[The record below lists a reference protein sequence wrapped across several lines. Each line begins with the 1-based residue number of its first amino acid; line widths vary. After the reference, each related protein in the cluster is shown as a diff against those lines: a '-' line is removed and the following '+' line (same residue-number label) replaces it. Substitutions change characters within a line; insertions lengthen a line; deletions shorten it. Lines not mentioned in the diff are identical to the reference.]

1 MYHWE
6 GKGWPLFKYDA
17 SRVTASLNEYSKKAY
32 SVEGAISQLSLTD
45 HNDAYVHLLV
55 EEALSTSAI
64 EGEKLNREEVRS
76 SVARFLGLKEPERGG
91 YFPKEK
97 GIAAMLVDVRKSVSL
112 PMSKSL
118 LCHWHD
124 LLLHG
129 SEDYYVHSIIKG
141 DYRNSA
147 IDVVREDLYGD
158 TETIYKAPADNR
170 GEVEHEMNAFF
181 QWYNNDAIAC
191 EGSPL
196 SGPVKAAIAHLW
208 FVAIHP
214 FQDGNGRVGRA
225 IAEHALFQDFS
236 RPPLFSISTIINTNR
251 IEYYQQLRATN
262 STLVVNNWV
271 TWFVELVKESQ
282 SKSLESVEFVLKKS
296 KFWATYGE
304 IKLNTRQEKVMKKI
318 FSVGADGFVRDGLTN
333 EKYRAI
339 TGAPPATATR
349 DLKSLVSNGLLIP
362 SGEGKRGLRYFVNF
376 PQEHELFE
384 PKKARSL
391 VDDVTLAKLIKK
403 IERNIDYFRGE
414 RNPGLNKLID
424 EYTALAQG
432 DYEAEAKLKS
442 ILST

>member
-6 GKGWPLFKYDA
+6 GKDWPSFKYDV
-17 SRVTASLNEYSKKAY
+17 SRVTATLNEYSKKAY
-32 SVEGAISQLSLTD
+32 SVEGAMSQLSSTD
-45 HNDAYVHLLV
+45 HNNAYVHLLV

-97 GIAAMLVDVRKSVSL
+97 GIAAMLVDVRKSVSI
-112 PMSKSL
+112 PMSKYL

-141 DYRNSA
+141 NYRDSP
-147 IDVVREDLYGD
+147 IDVVREDLYGE
-158 TETIYKAPADNR
+158 TETIYKAPGENR
-170 GEVEHEMNAFF
+170 DKVELEMNAFF
-181 QWYNNDAIAC
+181 QWYNDETITC

-196 SGPVKAAIAHLW
+196 SGPIKAAIAHLW

-214 FQDGNGRVGRA
+214 FQDGNGRIGRA

-236 RPPLFSISTIINTNR
+236 RPPLFSISTVINTNR
-251 IEYYQQLRATN
+251 MEYYQQLRGTN
-262 STLVVNNWV
+262 STLVVDDWV
-271 TWFVELVKESQ
+271 EWFVELIKESQ
-282 SKSLESVEFVLKKS
+282 TKSLESVEFVLKKS

-304 IKLNTRQEKVMKKI
+304 DKLNTRQEKVMKKI

-349 DLKSLVSNGLLIP
+349 DLKSLVASGLLFP
-362 SGEGKRGLRYFVNF
+362 SGVGKRGLRYFVNF
-376 PQEHELFE
+376 PQEHELFK
-384 PKKARSL
+384 PKQATPL
-391 VDDVTLAKLIKK
+391 IDGVALTKLIKK
-403 IERNIDYFRGE
+403 IERNIDYFKGE
-414 RNPGLNKLID
+414 KNLGLDKLVD

-432 DYEAEAKLKS
+432 SDDARAKLKS
-442 ILST
+442 ILP